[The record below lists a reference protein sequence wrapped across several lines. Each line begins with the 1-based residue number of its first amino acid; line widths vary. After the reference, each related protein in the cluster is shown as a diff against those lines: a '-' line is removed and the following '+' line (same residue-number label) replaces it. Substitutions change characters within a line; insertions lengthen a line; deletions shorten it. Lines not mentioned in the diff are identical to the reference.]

1 MPRLLGVTLADV
13 ARAAGLSTGGAS
25 YALRGHPSIPAGT
38 VERVRQIA
46 AKMNYRS
53 DLRVSSLMAT
63 IRRGRMLAQP
73 ETLAFVWVNTPRKTD
88 NLPIHLQHYVKVL
101 VQAARQRA
109 EQLGSGIEEFWL
121 GQSGLTPHRLHSILR
136 ARGISG
142 VLISPAAGNQCVAID
157 WDWQVLAPAIIGSTE
172 ISPVINRA
180 AHYHFRSVWRT
191 LERLRVEGRARPA
204 AILSETVQGRIH
216 RMQHAAFI
224 THHPTPAIAHKAVRF
239 CEPGEFRRLGR
250 WLKSFRPD
258 ALLLGW
264 QVDERILEQLRELA
278 PQASRIVTLDW
289 HPHGVLPGI
298 DPCNEVIASN
308 AVDLVIAQL
317 HRNECG
323 VAPLP
328 TTVLLDGEWRETS

>member
-46 AKMNYRS
+46 AKLNYRP
-53 DLRVSSLMAT
+53 DLRVSSLMST
-63 IRRGRMLAQP
+63 IRRGRRLVQP
-73 ETLAFVWVNTPRKTD
+73 ETLALVWVNTPKQTD
-88 NLPIHLQHYVKVL
+88 SLPIHLQHYVNVL
-101 VQAARQRA
+101 RQAARKRA

-121 GQSGLTPHRLHSILR
+121 GQSGLTAQRLHSIMR

-142 VLISPAAGNQCVAID
+142 VLISPAASNQAVAIN
-157 WDWQVLAPAIIGSTE
+157 WDWHALATVIIGSTE

-180 AHYHFRSVWRT
+180 AHYHFRSVWQT
-191 LERLRVEGRARPA
+191 MERLRGEKWTRPA
-204 AILSETVQGRIH
+204 AILSEKVQGRIH

-224 THHPTPAIAHKAVRF
+224 THHPAPAIAHDAVRF
-239 CEPGEFRRLGR
+239 CEPGEFGVLGR
-250 WLKSFRPD
+250 WLKKFCPD
-258 ALLLGW
+258 CLLLGW
-264 QVDERILEQLRELA
+264 QLDRKGLEQLREWA
-278 PQASRIVTLDW
+278 PRARRIVTLDW

-298 DPCNEVIASN
+298 DPRNDVIVSN

-323 VAPLP
+323 LASLP
-328 TTVLLDGEWRETS
+328 TTLLLDGVWRETW